1 MNNNINKIYENIYKS
16 TMPSTNTLINL
27 SEQNKDNFTKYLSD
41 EIKKLEKKAVFD
53 KNLAQNEAQN
63 KTLNEKLLKE
73 QTDAFEAF
81 MIKSV
86 LDISVKLQNP
96 LFGKDAADN
105 IYSSMYNDIMSKAL
119 SGDLG
124 FSELLFEFLRER
136 V

>member
-41 EIKKLEKKAVFD
+41 EIKKLEKKAIFD
-53 KNLAQNEAQN
+53 KNLTQNEAQN

-105 IYSSMYNDIMSKAL
+105 IYSSMYNDTMSKAL